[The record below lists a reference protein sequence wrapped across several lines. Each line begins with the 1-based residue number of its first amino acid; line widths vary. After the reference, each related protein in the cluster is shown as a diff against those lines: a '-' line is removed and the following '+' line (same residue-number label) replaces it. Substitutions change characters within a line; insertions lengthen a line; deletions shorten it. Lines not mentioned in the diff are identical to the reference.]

1 MKRRRIGWRLESVQT
16 EETAANEKCAWERE
30 QKKDKDD
37 TRKGEKREKKRE
49 KRERRERRESEKT
62 PNHSKIVNT
71 ILRH

>member
-16 EETAANEKCAWERE
+16 EETAANEKCAWERV

-37 TRKGEKREKKRE
+37 TRKGKKRE
-49 KRERRERRESEKT
+49 RRRERRESEKT
-62 PNHSKIVNT
+62 PNHSKIFNT